1 MRKSPAQPQRTEK
14 ATGKSPIK
22 QGDKSR
28 NMSTG
33 GASPLSVTEA
43 GHHQPDLYGLTLTTS
58 PEAAEFFRD
67 AQERLLK
74 VQTGAAASLRRAIEQ
89 DPDFAVAHATLALL
103 GNDFDMG
110 VDTTAHLRHASS
122 SAARATERER
132 SFVAAVSARIRGDR
146 DHQERLL
153 RHIAEHPRDALAL
166 TIAVPTI
173 AFSGSIEIPDQ
184 AWAIVEAA
192 RPVFGSDWWYAGLLA
207 FVRQEQG
214 HFAEARDL
222 ASGALASEPAAGHAA
237 HALTH
242 AFYELNQHKEGLR
255 WLQGWINRNSRAAFM
270 PSHFSWHAALHELA
284 LGDET
289 AVRRRYARELS
300 PQSVQGVRA
309 LVDSAS
315 LLWRARLDDSW
326 AGALPIDEVL
336 SVVDE
341 ELLVRPA
348 TPFVAMHAAVA
359 LAARGDAVGLRRL
372 GRTAALDSP
381 THRELVVPLAAAMA
395 ALVDDRPDRAAQIL
409 LRLMPEVERFGG
421 SKAQREVI
429 ELTLLHGLM
438 ESGHSR
444 AAQQLI
450 QHALDR
456 PTEISSWFPAQRS
469 G

>member
-1 MRKSPAQPQRTEK
+1 
-14 ATGKSPIK
+14 
-22 QGDKSR
+22 
-28 NMSTG
+28 MSTDDTQTMATG

-43 GHHQPDLYGLTLTTS
+43 GHNQQDLYGLALTTTAD
-58 PEAAEFFRD
+58 AAELFLV

-74 VQTGAAASLRRAIEQ
+74 VQTGVEEPLRRALEQ

-110 VDTTAHLRHASS
+110 VETAAHLRHATQ

-132 SFVAAVSARIRGDR
+132 SFVAAVAARIRGEH
-146 DHQERLL
+146 DHQARLL
-153 RHIAEHPRDALAL
+153 RHIADHPRDALAL

-173 AFSGSIEIPDQ
+173 AFSGSIEIPEQ
-184 AWAIVEAA
+184 AWALVEAA
-192 RPVFGSDWWYAGLLA
+192 RPEFGSDWWYAGLLA

-214 HFAEARDL
+214 HFAEARKL
-222 ASGALASEPAAGHAA
+222 ASGALAVEPSAGHAA

-242 AFYELNQHKEGLR
+242 AFYEMNQHKEGLR
-255 WLQGWINRNSRAAFM
+255 WLDGWIEGNRHTAFM

-284 LGDET
+284 LGDEV
-289 AVRRRYARELS
+289 AVRRRYVGELS
-300 PQSVQGVRA
+300 PQNVQGVRA

-326 AGALPIDEVL
+326 SGALPIDEVL
-336 SVVDE
+336 SVVDDD
-341 ELLVRPA
+341 LLWRPP
-348 TPFVAMHAAVA
+348 TPFVAMHAAMA

-372 GRTAALDSP
+372 GRSAALDSP
-381 THRELVVPLAAAMA
+381 AHRELVVPLAAAMA

-409 LRLMPEVERFGG
+409 LRLMPEVDRFGG

-429 ELTLLHGLM
+429 ELTLLHALM

-456 PTEISSWFPAQRS
+456 PTEISSSWFPAQRS

>member
-1 MRKSPAQPQRTEK
+1 MRQSTNDAESMP
-14 ATGKSPIK
+14 
-22 QGDKSR
+22 
-28 NMSTG
+28 TG
-33 GASPLSVTEA
+33 GASALSVTEA
-43 GHHQPDLYGLTLTTS
+43 GHHQRDLYGLTLTTT
-58 PEAAEFFRD
+58 PEAAVLFLD
-67 AQERLLK
+67 AQGRLLK
-74 VQTGAAASLRRAIEQ
+74 VQTGAEAPLRRAVEL
-89 DPDFAVAHATLALL
+89 DPDFALAHAALALL

-110 VDTTAHLRHASS
+110 VETAAHLRQATNSASR
-122 SAARATERER
+122 AAERER
-132 SFVAAVSARIRGDR
+132 SFVAAVSARVRRDR
-146 DHQERLL
+146 DHQAQLL
-153 RHIAEHPRDALAL
+153 RHVADHPRDALAL

-173 AFSGSIEIPDQ
+173 AFSGSIEIPEQ
-184 AWAIVEAA
+184 AWALVEAA

-214 HFAEARDL
+214 HFAEARDI

-242 AFYELNQHKEGLR
+242 AFYEMNQHKEGLR
-255 WLQGWINRNSRAAFM
+255 WLQGWIDDNTRTAFM

-284 LGDET
+284 LGDEA

-300 PQSVQGVRA
+300 PQNVQGVRA

-326 AGALPIDEVL
+326 PGTLPIDEVL

-341 ELLVRPA
+341 ELLVRPS

-429 ELTLLHGLM
+429 ELTLLHALM

-456 PTEISSWFPAQRS
+456 PTEISTWFPAQRS

>member
-1 MRKSPAQPQRTEK
+1 MRQSPTDTQST
-14 ATGKSPIK
+14 
-22 QGDKSR
+22 
-28 NMSTG
+28 STG
-33 GASPLSVTEA
+33 GASALSVTEA
-43 GHHQPDLYGLTLTTS
+43 GHHQQDLYGLTLTTT
-58 PEAAEFFRD
+58 PEAAELYRD

-74 VQTGAAASLRRAIEQ
+74 VQTGAEAPLRRAVEQ
-89 DPDFAVAHATLALL
+89 DPDFVLAHAALALL
-103 GNDFDMG
+103 GKDFDMG
-110 VDTTAHLRHASS
+110 VETAAHLRHASN
-122 SAARATERER
+122 SASRATERER
-132 SFVAAVSARIRGDR
+132 SFVAAVLARVRGDR
-146 DHQERLL
+146 DHQAQLL
-153 RHIAEHPRDALAL
+153 RHIGEHPRDALAL

-173 AFSGSIEIPDQ
+173 AFSGSIEMPEQ
-184 AWAIVEAA
+184 AWALVEAA

-214 HFAEARDL
+214 HFPEAGEL
-222 ASGALASEPAAGHAA
+222 ASGALAVEPAAGHAA

-242 AFYELNQHKEGLR
+242 AFYEMNQHNEGLR
-255 WLQGWINRNSRAAFM
+255 WLQGWIDDNGRTAFM

-284 LGDET
+284 LGDEG

-300 PQSVQGVRA
+300 PQNVQGVRA

-326 AGALPIDEVL
+326 LGALPIEEVL

-341 ELLVRPA
+341 ELLVRPP

-372 GRTAALDSP
+372 GRTAAFNSP

-395 ALVDDRPDRAAQIL
+395 ALVDNRPDRAAQIL

-421 SKAQREVI
+421 SKAQREVV
-429 ELTLLHGLM
+429 ELTLLHALM

-456 PTEISSWFPAQRS
+456 PTAISSWFPAQRS